1 MDRQALWDK
10 CVAFHGHAC
19 GGLTIGFQAARY
31 AMELLELDFS
41 ADEDVVCIAE
51 NDACGVDAVQAILS
65 CTIGKGNLLYR
76 GTGKQAFSFFNR
88 TTGEKIRMC
97 MKPKNHEMDRETYMH
112 YLLDAPVEEIFE
124 FSVPD
129 FDLPEKA
136 RIFNT
141 IYCELCGEGAPEHK
155 MHLQEGKKV
164 CEDCFKP
171 YNRGW

>member
-1 MDRQALWDK
+1 
-10 CVAFHGHAC
+10 
-19 GGLTIGFQAARY
+19 
-31 AMELLELDFS
+31 
-41 ADEDVVCIAE
+41 
-51 NDACGVDAVQAILS
+51 
-65 CTIGKGNLLYR
+65 
-76 GTGKQAFSFFNR
+76 
-88 TTGEKIRMC
+88 MC
-97 MKPKNHEMDRETYMH
+97 MKPKNHEMDRQTYMH
-112 YLLDAPVEEIFE
+112 YLLDAPVEEVFE